1 MFTRDIG
8 HMKSGTF
15 AFRSKMHRALLL
27 IPLVVVVTLVGCGE
41 NHSGETQLT
50 MVVTHSGRGDV
61 SRAVF
66 HLSCQPPRG
75 DFPSPTRSCTA
86 VEKNPKIVTDPK
98 PVFGFG
104 CLRFGTEDR
113 VTISGWINGRSVRS
127 DFTSYFATACGW
139 TYSMPLVRAGLYGAF
154 VGQAFQGQGP
164 PGGTS
169 SPDRRARSSGGSKL
183 VATGSVLL
191 VQQMAELEG

>member
-8 HMKSGTF
+8 YVKSG
-15 AFRSKMHRALLL
+15 AFTLRSKMRRALLL

-50 MVVTHSGRGDV
+50 MVVTQSSRGHV

-86 VEKNPKIVTDPK
+86 VEKNPKIVSDPK
-98 PVFGFG
+98 PVFGIG
-104 CLRFGTEDR
+104 CIGTEDR

-127 DFTSYFATACGW
+127 DFTSYFARACGW

-154 VGQAFQGQGP
+154 VYQAFQGQRP

-191 VQQMAELEG
+191 VQQMAELER